1 MLPLNQK
8 QLIQYKWMRF
18 GHLFI
23 SAFCIPLALL
33 YSHNKGTDLMQGY
46 GLPGTLCSMAFLLFF
61 RQFLFPPD
69 FRGALS
75 TTLGLIINF
84 FVVFFLTTEGWLFSC
99 FYIFYSLLCVQAL
112 VLIGF
117 SVVVMLNKQVN
128 FPNVLDR
135 RYLPKSNLLAGMII
149 LLAGIPIYIA
159 PYSFFEPF
167 YTTINNAPDDQ
178 SFWIWLSFFIEIG
191 QQVFVI
197 GKIMLAK
204 GYMKEIHLQQ
214 AKQMQQ
220 WDWAINLMFLIG
232 FFALVVVMFL

>member
-1 MLPLNQK
+1 
-8 QLIQYKWMRF
+8 MRF

-23 SAFCIPLALL
+23 SAFCIPLALV
-33 YSHNKGTDLMQGY
+33 YSHNKGTDLLQVI
-46 GLPGTLCSMAFLLFF
+46 GLAGTFFSLAFLFFF

-69 FRGALS
+69 FRGGLS

-84 FVVFFLTTEGWLFSC
+84 FVVFFLTNEGWLFSC

-117 SVVVMLNKQVN
+117 SFVVLLNKQVN
-128 FPNVLDR
+128 FPSSIDR
-135 RYLPKSNLLAGMII
+135 KSLPKSNLTTGIII
-149 LLAGIPIYIA
+149 LLFGIPIYIA

-167 YTTINNAPDDQ
+167 YTTIKNAPDDQ

-204 GYMKEIHLQQ
+204 GYMKEIHVQQ
-214 AKQMQQ
+214 AKQMKP
-220 WDWAINLMFLIG
+220 WDRGINLMFVVG
-232 FFALVVVMFL
+232 FIAIIAVLFL